1 MISQMTNWILR
12 MSLKWKLLVPFLI
25 LSFIGT
31 TVLVYI
37 GLRSQEKLIKNE
49 ELKELGRVYQIFL
62 TVIEHREAQ
71 ALSLATMVAVNP
83 IAEAALALRDQEGL
97 YRSFLPLY
105 EELRKNFGIG
115 QFHFHIPPAKS
126 FLRLHMR
133 EESGEMISYRREVIE
148 AMKTGKALSGL
159 EWGLTG
165 LGIRGVA
172 PVYYAGVLAGTVEI
186 GFPFDAPFLERL
198 KGQWQTDLTVY
209 EKRGEDNYILLAT
222 TVKGHGFYDPFPL
235 NGDSREGWP
244 RMLISPVGAPD
255 KSVLLGSVRDYYG
268 ETVALVQ
275 IEVDRSA
282 IMRRLEKTRN
292 LMFLVGG
299 VGIILSF
306 ALTWLVAHLFVR
318 PIIEIVHDAE
328 EIARGRREKRLK
340 IRPVDEMG
348 MLTISLNTMLDSL
361 QARRREIA
369 NYARTLER
377 KVEER
382 TADLVSSE
390 EKYRTLV
397 ENIPLIVYRLLDDG
411 TTEFLNPYFTEK
423 LGYTIEEA
431 VGDKQF
437 WWEKICGYTGESEDD
452 TVRRCWKDGK
462 ELQVERVVKSRK
474 GEDLIFI
481 DHATPAKDEHG
492 RVKWVDGTMVDITE
506 LKHLQERTLQTEEIR
521 VLGEISAR
529 FAHEIRNPLAIAG
542 GFARRLCNAMSP
554 DDPHLKFAQII
565 VEEVARLEDI
575 LQIILSSIEPFTLTI
590 TRVDLNR
597 ILQTCLEEVDESIQ
611 LRQLHV
617 EATFDP
623 ALDPIEGDSD
633 LLRRAFECLVK
644 HAIVSSPRSE
654 SLVVTTERRNGTCL
668 VKISHRAEGLG
679 DEDLEQFFFP
689 RITGKTGSDIKDL
702 PLAKIIIH
710 RHGGKVTVQ
719 REIEGRILLRI
730 ELPVVLPKPRGGTGR
745 RVGPAA

>member
-1 MISQMTNWILR
+1 MISLITDWILR
-12 MSLKWKLLVPFLI
+12 MSLKWKLLLPFLI

-49 ELKELGRVYQIFL
+49 ELKELARVYQIFL
-62 TVIEHREAQ
+62 TVIDHRETQ

-83 IAEAALALRDQEGL
+83 IAEAALALRDREGL
-97 YRSFLPLY
+97 YRSFVPLY
-105 EELRKNFGIG
+105 DELRKNFGIG

-126 FLRLHMR
+126 FLRLHMP
-133 EESGEMISYRREVIE
+133 EESGEMISYRREVID
-148 AMKTGKALSGL
+148 AMKSGKAVSGL

-172 PVYYAGVLAGTVEI
+172 PVYYAGELAGTVEI
-186 GFPFDAPFLERL
+186 GFPFDAPFLDQL
-198 KGQWQTDLTVY
+198 KGEWQTDLTVY

-222 TVKGHGFYDPFPL
+222 TVKGHAFYDPFPL
-235 NGDSREGWP
+235 NGDLRSGWP
-244 RMLISPVGAPD
+244 RMLISPAGAPD
-255 KSVLLGSVRDYYG
+255 RSVLLGTVSDFYG

-306 ALTWLVAHLFVR
+306 ALTWLVAYLFVR
-318 PIIEIVHDAE
+318 PIVEIVHDAD

-340 IRPVDEMG
+340 IRPSDEMG
-348 MLTISLNTMLDSL
+348 RLTISLNTMLDSL

-377 KVEER
+377 KVQER

-423 LGYTIEEA
+423 LGYSIEEA
-431 VGDKQF
+431 VGNKRF
-437 WWEKICGYTGESEDD
+437 WWEKVCGYTGGPEDD
-452 TVRRCWKDGK
+452 MVRHCWEKGA
-462 ELQVERVVKSRK
+462 ELRVERVIKSRK
-474 GEDLIFI
+474 GEELIFI
-481 DHATPAKDEHG
+481 DHAIPALDEHG
-492 RVKWVDGTMVDITE
+492 NVKWVDGTMVDITE
-506 LKHLQERTLQTEEIR
+506 LKNLQERTLQTEEIR

-542 GFARRLCNAMSP
+542 GFARRLCNAMSQ
-554 DDPHLKFAQII
+554 DDPHYKFAQII

-575 LQIILSSIEPFTLTI
+575 LQIILSSIEPFTLTVS
-590 TRVDLNR
+590 RVDLNKS
-597 ILQTCLEEVDESIQ
+597 LQHCLDELEESIQ
-611 LRQLHV
+611 VRQIHL
-617 EATFDP
+617 ETIFDP
-623 ALDPIEGDSD
+623 ALDSIDGDSD
-633 LLRRAFECLVK
+633 LLHRAFECLLK
-644 HAIVSSPRSE
+644 HAVVSSPRND
-654 SLVVTTERRNGTCL
+654 SLLVATEKRNGTCV

-702 PLAKIIIH
+702 PLAKVIIH

-719 REIEGRILLRI
+719 REVEGRILLRI
-730 ELPVVLPKPRGGTGR
+730 ELPVVLPKPRGGKGR
-745 RVGPAA
+745 QVRSAN